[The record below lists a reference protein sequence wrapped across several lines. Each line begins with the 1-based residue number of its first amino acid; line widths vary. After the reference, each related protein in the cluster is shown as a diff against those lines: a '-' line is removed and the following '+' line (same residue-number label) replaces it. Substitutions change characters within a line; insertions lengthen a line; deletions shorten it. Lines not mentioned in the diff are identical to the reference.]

1 MRLLLLRHGVAEDA
15 GPATAFEDEPRALTA
30 EGTAKMQ
37 AEARGIERLALGIEG
52 IISSPL
58 VRCVQTATI
67 VADALGIEPAQDRRL
82 RPGADLDAVAD
93 LILEHPDTDTILL
106 CGHQPDMSQL
116 VFDLTGGSVAFK
128 KGTLALMDVTAPRP
142 NGAYLTALYPPA
154 TLRTLAG

>member
-15 GPATAFEDEPRALTA
+15 GPATGFEDEPRALTA
-30 EGTAKMQ
+30 EGTEKMR
-37 AEARGIERLALGIEG
+37 AEARGIERLALDIEE

-67 VADALGIEPAQDRRL
+67 VAETLGIEPAQDRRL

-128 KGTLALMDVTAPRP
+128 KGTLAVLDVTTPRP